1 MPRSRLIMLA
11 VITAVALGV
20 FAIGA
25 LIGALAH

>member
-11 VITAVALGV
+11 VITVVALGV